1 MGSEAKESG
10 EHPNRV
16 MDVHPHNYTAI
27 HLIDS
32 HSCHSGLMFIPKR
45 KLSSSRMP
53 VFTQRLPNNQ
63 PSPI

>member
-16 MDVHPHNYTAI
+16 MDVDPHNYTAI

-45 KLSSSRMP
+45 KL
-53 VFTQRLPNNQ
+53 
-63 PSPI
+63 